1 MILEFNMELLPS
13 KSRIQERFEVWEEG
27 KRKER
32 HRSSEATRQEREHL
46 HQFMQEEAEASTL

>member
-13 KSRIQERFEVWEEG
+13 KVIQERFEVWEEG

-32 HRSSEATRQEREHL
+32 RQNSEATGREREYL
-46 HQFMQEEAEASTL
+46 HQFMQVEAEASTW